1 MLQLLVGGRNSFLE
15 AMMFLAGVCSH
26 CWGCKAAPGLAAVW
40 LPFTSPSRRVC
51 MESFGHLLEQSVS
64 SVQSKEGVK
73 AQLIIY

>member
-1 MLQLLVGGRNSFLE
+1 
-15 AMMFLAGVCSH
+15 MFLACVHSL

-40 LPFTSPSRRVC
+40 FAVTSPSKRVC
-51 MESFGHLLEQSVS
+51 TESFGHLLEQSVS